1 MKSRSLVAMSIALG
15 LMAVISL
22 GCSRSEKKAEAG
34 NRLSIKGS
42 DTMVHL
48 GSSWAEAFMNLH
60 KDAEVSVTGGGSGTG
75 IAALL
80 NGTTD
85 ICMASRKIKD
95 KEMELAAEK
104 NISPREFVVARD
116 GIAVVVNPEN
126 PLNEATVEQLGKIYT
141 GRITNWKQL
150 GGPDQDIV
158 VLSRESSSGTYVFF
172 QEHVL
177 KKQDYT
183 PNARLMP
190 ATSSII
196 QTVKADK
203 WAIGYVGLGYALE
216 AGDKVKILAVDDG
229 NGPTLPDAETVK
241 SGEYSIS
248 RPLHLY
254 SNGIPVGLAKEFID
268 FCLSPQGQQIVQKTG
283 YIKVTG

>member
-1 MKSRSLVAMSIALG
+1 
-15 LMAVISL
+15 
-22 GCSRSEKKAEAG
+22 
-34 NRLSIKGS
+34 
-42 DTMVHL
+42 MVHL

-60 KDAEVSVTGGGSGTG
+60 KDVEVSVTGGGSGTG

-95 KEMELAAEK
+95 KEMKMAAEK
-104 NISPREFVVARD
+104 NISPMEFVVARD
-116 GIAVVVNPEN
+116 GIAVVVNPAN
-126 PLNEATVEQLGKIYT
+126 PLNEATIDQIGKIYT
-141 GRITNWKQL
+141 GQITNWKQL

-158 VLSRESSSGTYVFF
+158 MLSRESSSGTYIFF

-196 QTVKADK
+196 QTVEVDK

-216 AGDKVKILAVDDG
+216 AGEGVKVLAVDDG
-229 NGPTLPDAETVK
+229 NGPVLPNNETVK

-248 RPLHLY
+248 RPLQLY
-254 SNGIPVGLAKEFID
+254 SNGTPTGLAKEFID
-268 FCLSPQGQQIVQKTG
+268 FCMSPQGQQIVQQTG
-283 YIKVTG
+283 YIKVTN

>member
-1 MKSRSLVAMSIALG
+1 
-15 LMAVISL
+15 MAVISL
-22 GCSRSEKKAEAG
+22 GCSKSEKKSETQSQ
-34 NRLSIKGS
+34 LLIKGS

-48 GSSWAEAFMNLH
+48 GSSWAEAFMNMH
-60 KDAEVSVTGGGSGTG
+60 KEVEVSVTGGGSGTG

-95 KEMELAAEK
+95 KEMKMAAEK
-104 NISPREFVVARD
+104 NLSPREFVVARD
-116 GIAVVVNPEN
+116 GIAVVVNPAN
-126 PLNEATVEQLGKIYT
+126 PLNEATVEQIGKIYT
-141 GRITNWKQL
+141 GQITNWNQV
-150 GGPDQDIV
+150 GGPDQEIII
-158 VLSRESSSGTYVFF
+158 LSRESSSGTYVFF

-177 KKQDYT
+177 NKQDYT

-196 QTVKADK
+196 QAVAADK

-216 AGDKVKILAVDDG
+216 AGDRVKVLAIDDG
-229 NGPTLPDAETVK
+229 NGPILPNTETVK

-254 SNGIPVGLAKEFID
+254 TNGVPVGLTKDFID
-268 FCLSPQGQQIVQKTG
+268 FCMSPRGQQIVEQTG
-283 YIKVTG
+283 YIKVTD

>member
-1 MKSRSLVAMSIALG
+1 MRARSFFIAVIALG
-15 LMAVISL
+15 LMAVIFL
-22 GCSRSEKKAEAG
+22 GCSKSEKKFKAD
-34 NRLSIKGS
+34 NQLLIKGS

-48 GSSWAEAFMNLH
+48 GSSWAEEFMNIH
-60 KDAEVSVTGGGSGTG
+60 KDVEVSVTGGGSGTG

-95 KEMELAAEK
+95 KEMKMAAEK
-104 NISPREFVVARD
+104 NISPREYVVARD
-116 GIAVVVNPEN
+116 GIAVVVNPAN
-126 PLNEATVEQLGKIYT
+126 PLSEATVEQIGKIYT
-141 GRITNWKQL
+141 GQITNWKQL
-150 GGPDQDIV
+150 GGPDQGIV
-158 VLSRESSSGTYVFF
+158 ILSRESSSGTYVFF

-177 KKQDYT
+177 DKKDYT

-196 QTVKADK
+196 QTVADDN

-216 AGDKVKILAVDDG
+216 AGDRVKVLAIDDG
-229 NGPTLPDAETVK
+229 NGPVLPNAETVK

-254 SNGIPVGLAKEFID
+254 TNGNPTGVTRDFID
-268 FCLSPQGQQIVQKTG
+268 FCMSAQGQQIVEQTG
-283 YIKVTG
+283 YIKVID